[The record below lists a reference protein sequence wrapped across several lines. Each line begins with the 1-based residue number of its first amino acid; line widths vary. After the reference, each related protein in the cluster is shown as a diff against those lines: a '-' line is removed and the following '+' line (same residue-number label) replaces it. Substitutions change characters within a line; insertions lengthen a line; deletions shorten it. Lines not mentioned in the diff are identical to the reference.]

1 MANPNRRA
9 PELRLSENLEK
20 FLSGSAAWDDQPP
33 LAQWTSS
40 GERTNTLTG
49 ALISMNDLKETT
61 DCRRTGWNRL
71 VVRGGVLRSLAVLA
85 LVQVATEAM
94 PRAGAAEG
102 GPQNVVYVES
112 NAAAGNA
119 ILAYNR
125 QSDGSLTPLAGS
137 PFPTGGAGVGFST
150 NLGPYDSDGNIITN
164 PAHTLLFAVNGGS
177 DSIAVFQIASSGALT
192 PVDGSPFP
200 SGGSNPCG
208 LGLAGNVLCVVNKD
222 EDPNHPGQSLP
233 NYTSFRVNPKGK
245 LIPIPNATIY
255 DENGSDP
262 SQILIAPGGQ
272 LAFGADFLGG
282 ALRSFA
288 LDANGRLKS
297 RAILPLPAAEFAD
310 TGAPPLPLGLAV
322 HPTRPLLYVGFVT
335 INRIGIYRY
344 NASGSLNFIRSVP
357 DSGKGV
363 CWFLLN
369 KSATRMYTSN
379 TTDPGVSVYDL
390 TQNPAEPVEI
400 QKIVLNDAPGCN
412 PGSYQ
417 IALDPTESF
426 LHVVTQ
432 QFATTSTVEA
442 NALHVLKVG
451 SDGKVT
457 EVPSSPMLLPVPN
470 MTRPQG
476 MVAF

>member
-1 MANPNRRA
+1 MNLFGRA
-9 PELRLSENLEK
+9 
-20 FLSGSAAWDDQPP
+20 DI
-33 LAQWTSS
+33 
-40 GERTNTLTG
+40 TLTG
-49 ALISMNDLKETT
+49 ALISMNDLKEAA
-61 DCRRTGWNRL
+61 DCRRPGWSRS
-71 VVRGGVLRSLAVLA
+71 VIRGGVLRSMAVLA

-102 GPQNVVYVES
+102 GPKNVVYVES
-112 NAAAGNA
+112 NDAAGNA

-137 PFPTGGAGVGFST
+137 PFSTGGAGVGFST
-150 NLGPYDSDGNIITN
+150 NLGPYDSDGNIIAN

-177 DSIAVFQIASSGALT
+177 DSIAVFRIAASGALT

-200 SGGSNPCG
+200 SGGANPCG

-222 EDPNHPGQSLP
+222 EDPNHPGEALP
-233 NYTSFRVNPKGK
+233 NYTSFRVTPQGR
-245 LIPIPNATIY
+245 LIPIPNSTVY

-262 SQILIAPGGQ
+262 SQILIAPGGR

-288 LDANGRLKS
+288 LDANGRLRP
-297 RAILPLPAAEFAD
+297 RAIMPLPAAEFAD
-310 TGAPPLPLGLAV
+310 TGAPAWPLGLAV

-344 NASGSLNFIRSVP
+344 DASGALNFIRSVP

-363 CWFLLN
+363 CWLLVN
-369 KSATRMYTSN
+369 KNATRMYTSN
-379 TTDPGVSVYDL
+379 TTDPGVSVYNL

-400 QKIVLNDAPGCN
+400 QKIVLNDAAGSN

-426 LHVVTQ
+426 FHVVTQ
-432 QFATTSTVEA
+432 QFATTSTVAA

-457 EVPSSPMLLPVPN
+457 EVSSSPTLLPVPN

-476 MVAF
+476 VVAF